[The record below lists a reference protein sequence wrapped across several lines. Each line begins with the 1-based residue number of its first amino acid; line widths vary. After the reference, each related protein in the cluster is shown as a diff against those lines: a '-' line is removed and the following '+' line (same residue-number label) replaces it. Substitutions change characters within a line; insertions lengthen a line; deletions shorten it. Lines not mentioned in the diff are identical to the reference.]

1 MTIMACQLIHEV
13 ANHGGLV
20 RIENGNLHLSA
31 HQPLPGDLL
40 AKLREHKA
48 AVIALLSMRLDARP
62 STSPL
67 WPSFDTI
74 FEESSLDPL
83 LPDDRIK
90 ATQIW
95 LSKPAIGPPV

>member
-1 MTIMACQLIHEV
+1 MTTMACQLIHEV
-13 ANHGGLV
+13 ANHGGSI
-20 RIENGNLHLSA
+20 RIENGNLHLCA

-62 STSPL
+62 SASPL
-67 WPSFDTI
+67 RHGFDAI
-74 FEESSLDPL
+74 FEEFSLDPL
-83 LPDDRIK
+83 FPDDRIK

-95 LSKPAIGPPV
+95 LSRPAIGPPD